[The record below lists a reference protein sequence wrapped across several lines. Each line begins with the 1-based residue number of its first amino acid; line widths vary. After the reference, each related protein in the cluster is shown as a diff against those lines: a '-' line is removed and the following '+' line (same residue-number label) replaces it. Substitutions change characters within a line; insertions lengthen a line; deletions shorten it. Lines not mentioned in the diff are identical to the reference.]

1 MRKINKEDLQT
12 MSKEEIFQVLK
23 EVSNELQ
30 QPESTKH
37 DMNLYS
43 IDNKENSVIFKFTL
57 KKKDLIINDDF
68 Y

>member
-30 QPESTKH
+30 QPDENTSFEELSIIILDCIETLE
-37 DMNLYS
+37 N
-43 IDNKENSVIFKFTL
+43 IDNRFI
-57 KKKDLIINDDF
+57 DDMK
-68 Y
+68 